1 MKCLLFRRGF
11 QTRKKKVIKSHD
23 DEEMPD
29 LKCPEVANAAVNIQR
44 VYRGFQTRKK
54 LRETSTT
61 TTPASQN
68 EGEDMPDLEC
78 PEVADAAVRIQ
89 KVYRGFQTRK
99 QFDRKPIRSPLRPA
113 VTITL
118 TSPDDEHHYEDEYC
132 NFYQEHQDMLPPDLT
147 SVDVER
153 AAIKIQ
159 QVYRGFQVCK
169 YIITYYTTF
178 VVPMPDVVTCDTY
191 LVVLL

>member
-1 MKCLLFRRGF
+1 MRVWSLNTFNRVFRGF
-11 QTRKKKVIKSHD
+11 QTRKKKVESHDND

-29 LKCPEVANAAVNIQR
+29 LKCPGVAKAAVNIQR

-54 LRETSTT
+54 LRETSPTSSSR
-61 TTPASQN
+61 PKD
-68 EGEDMPDLEC
+68 EGLAGGDSEDMPDLEC

-159 QVYRGFQVCK
+159 QVYRGFQVCANSA
-169 YIITYYTTF
+169 
-178 VVPMPDVVTCDTY
+178 
-191 LVVLL
+191 

>member
-1 MKCLLFRRGF
+1 MSKKLHFLLFHRGF

-23 DEEMPD
+23 NDEEMPD
-29 LKCPEVANAAVNIQR
+29 LKCPGVAKAAVNIQR

-61 TTPASQN
+61 TTPMASQN
-68 EGEDMPDLEC
+68 EDEDMPDLEC

-159 QVYRGFQVCK
+159 QVYRGFQVCT
-169 YIITYYTTF
+169 YIITILYY
-178 VVPMPDVVTCDTY
+178 VCSANAWCCDT
-191 LVVLL
+191 

>member
-1 MKCLLFRRGF
+1 MK
-11 QTRKKKVIKSHD
+11 D
-23 DEEMPD
+23 DDMPD
-29 LKCPEVANAAVNIQR
+29 LKCPEVAKAAVNIQR

-54 LRETSTT
+54 LKGG
-61 TTPASQN
+61 N
-68 EGEDMPDLEC
+68 LDEDLPDLGC
-78 PEVADAAVRIQ
+78 PEVADAAMKIQ

-99 QFDRKPIRSPLRPA
+99 KVHPPLRPA

-159 QVYRGFQVCK
+159 QVYRGFQVN
-169 YIITYYTTF
+169 
-178 VVPMPDVVTCDTY
+178 
-191 LVVLL
+191 